1 MTQTRTIPEVEKR
14 QQEAPPIDLG
24 GPYVV
29 ILYNDDYHT
38 FDEVTAQLQ
47 KATGCTIDRAWE
59 IAIEAHTRG
68 RAIAFVGDQQEC
80 DRVAGILRAIR
91 LQVETD
97 LF

>member
-1 MTQTRTIPEVEKR
+1 MPQTQNIPDVEKR
-14 QQEAPPIDLG
+14 QQESPPVDLG

-59 IAIEAHTRG
+59 IAEEAHYRG
-68 RAIAFVGDQQEC
+68 RAIAFVGGQQEC
-80 DRVAGILRAIR
+80 NRVAGVLRAIR